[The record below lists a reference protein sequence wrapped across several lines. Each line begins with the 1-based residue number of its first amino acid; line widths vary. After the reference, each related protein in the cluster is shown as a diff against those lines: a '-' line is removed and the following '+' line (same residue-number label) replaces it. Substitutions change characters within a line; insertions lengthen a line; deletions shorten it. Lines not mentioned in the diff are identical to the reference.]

1 MNKLG
6 LWGLSI
12 ALAFLAG
19 SIVTGTIVFADD
31 ALTKLQKKCAKE
43 PKNPQKIK
51 PDCELLALFFGLQ
64 TQVDN
69 LEERIAAL
77 ENPPPP
83 PPPPPP
89 GPKLIVFVDD
99 QDVTTFSGAQ
109 IVKVLVNDPDLKD
122 TDEAETEP
130 DVTLH
135 SVSLNG
141 HKLRMVQETSGNW
154 FGYFSDRDSALI
166 ADSQVVTPGTG
177 LDFGVFCSK
186 DSGLVLGPT
195 ISVTETEGFAIQDPD
210 LVTNEVNGN
219 PAATPLTN
227 LCTDPVPNAT
237 PNDLMNV
244 LDAGTITPGG
254 FLPLQ
259 GQIGIR
265 DGFWPFIQLYP
276 FNVNDEVIIQYNV
289 GGGPPEVVTLNF
301 IVNDLVIFVDSIL
314 PSPGGDIV
322 TLKGSGAAPSQG
334 IIITIFSEDNEEIVE
349 LSIFSTGG
357 GEFSTIWLVDNS
369 LAPGTYTI
377 IARDVFNKAQT
388 TVVLE

>member
-1 MNKLG
+1 LNKLG

-19 SIVTGTIVFADD
+19 SIVTGAVVFADD

-43 PKNPQKIK
+43 PKNPQKLK

-64 TQVDN
+64 TQVDD
-69 LEERIAAL
+69 LEERVEAL

-99 QDVTTFSGAQ
+99 QDVTTFSGPQ
-109 IVKVLVNDPDLKD
+109 IVKVVVNDPDLKD

-130 DVTLH
+130 DVM
-135 SVSLNG
+135 VNDQ
-141 HKLRMVQETSGNW
+141 KLRMVQETSGNW

-177 LDFGVFCSK
+177 SDFGVFCSK
-186 DSGLVLGPT
+186 DSGFVLGPT
-195 ISVTETEGFAIQDPD
+195 IVITDTEGFAIQDPA

-219 PAATPLTN
+219 PDATPLTN

-276 FNVNDEVIIQYNV
+276 FDVNDEVMIQYNL
-289 GGGPPEVVTLNF
+289 GGGPPEEIILT
-301 IVNDLVIFVDSIL
+301 FVGVPEQCTNCEVHIDSIV
-314 PSPGGDIV
+314 PSPSGDIV
-322 TLKGSGAAPSQG
+322 TIKGSG
-334 IIITIFSEDNEEIVE
+334 FNVSENFFPKMIKK
-349 LSIFSTGG
+349 L
-357 GEFSTIWLVDNS
+357 
-369 LAPGTYTI
+369 
-377 IARDVFNKAQT
+377 FNLLLDQQEQESFQQFCWQMMISH
-388 TVVLE
+388 LEHIL